1 MRSVLPTAALLAAAL
16 LLAAPLAAQH
26 PTGNPDLREVH
37 YSRHRDGFWA
47 SLGLGVGQ
55 DAFRYNGDPAYSE
68 NINAAT
74 LSVSLGGTPSRNL
87 LLGGELFA
95 WFRDQSGAIESLS
108 SAMLI
113 GQWYPFG
120 SADLFLKGG
129 FGLTNY
135 ALDPDFGA
143 TYNQSGY
150 GGVLGAGYDL
160 RVGRNVSLTPTIDF
174 YGHRYSDRHER
185 IMNLGVA
192 VTFH

>member
-1 MRSVLPTAALLAAAL
+1 MRPVFSAAAL
-16 LLAAPLAAQH
+16 LSVTLLLATPLAAQH
-26 PTGNPDLREVH
+26 PAGNPDLREVH
-37 YSRHRDGFWA
+37 YAHQREGFWA
-47 SLGLGVGQ
+47 SVGLGVGQ
-55 DAFRYNGDPAYSE
+55 DAFRYDGDPAYSE

-74 LSVSLGGTPSRNL
+74 LSARLGGTPSRNL
-87 LLGGELFA
+87 LLGGEFFG
-95 WFRDQSGAIESLS
+95 WFHDLSGSVEALS

-113 GQWYPFG
+113 AQWYPIG

-135 ALDPDFGA
+135 SVNPDYGP

-160 RVGRNVSLTPTIDF
+160 RVGRNISLTPTIDF
-174 YGHRYSDRHER
+174 YTQRYRDRHER